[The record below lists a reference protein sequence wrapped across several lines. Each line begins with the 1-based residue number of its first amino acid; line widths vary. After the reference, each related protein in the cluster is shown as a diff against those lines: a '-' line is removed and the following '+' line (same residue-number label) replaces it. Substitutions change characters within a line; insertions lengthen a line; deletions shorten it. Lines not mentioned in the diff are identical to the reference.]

1 VILVFPRNFPT
12 SLFPAGK
19 KGRGEL
25 PSTLGHI
32 TTLDTDVI
40 PSSAS
45 FPDLAGGERR
55 AFSFTS
61 KVVSDSQ
68 QNLKNKVYSLN
79 NIPTHTPNGMQGG
92 KTDASVSSMKRLWYW
107 LGGGGFDS
115 TYLIILIA
123 TFFAMSRLIARTSF

>member
-1 VILVFPRNFPT
+1 M
-12 SLFPAGK
+12 
-19 KGRGEL
+19 

-32 TTLDTDVI
+32 TTLDTDLI

-115 TYLIILIA
+115 VYLIILIA
-123 TFFAMSRLIARTSF
+123 TFFATSRLIARTSFRGWMISGRTTVTQLC

>member
-1 VILVFPRNFPT
+1 M
-12 SLFPAGK
+12 
-19 KGRGEL
+19 
-25 PSTLGHI
+25 PSALGHVN
-32 TTLDTDVI
+32 TLDADLI

-45 FPDLAGGERR
+45 FPDLPGEEGR
-55 AFSFTS
+55 AFAFTS

-68 QNLKNKVYSLN
+68 QILKNKVYSLN

-115 TYLIILIA
+115 VYLIILIA